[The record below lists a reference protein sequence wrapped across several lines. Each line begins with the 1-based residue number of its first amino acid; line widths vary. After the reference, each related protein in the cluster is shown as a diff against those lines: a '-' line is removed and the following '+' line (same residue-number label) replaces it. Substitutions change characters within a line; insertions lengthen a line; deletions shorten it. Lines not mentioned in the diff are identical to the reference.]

1 MSPSSRGELLNA
13 RFLRRWPLPPID
25 PAGGKDSRGAVLIVG
40 GSPQMPGAVLLAA
53 TAALRAGAGK
63 LQVATGK
70 SVAAFVAAQIPEAL
84 VIGLPET
91 RAGGL
96 SPACSREL
104 AKRAAG
110 MTAVLIGPG
119 MIDTSAAGRLGVE
132 LCGRLKDV
140 TLVLD
145 AEALEC
151 CSLEPRA
158 VARSAAR
165 VAITPHAKEMAH
177 ALGLSPP
184 EVQRDPEKA
193 ALRAAAELK
202 AAVALKGATTY
213 LADPAGRLIRNQ
225 QAGNP
230 GLGTS
235 GTGDVLSGI
244 LAGLAA
250 RGADPL
256 QAAAWAVY
264 VHGRAADVLAR
275 KIGPIGYL
283 ARELLAEIP
292 RQLAKLSPNER

>member
-1 MSPSSRGELLNA
+1 MSPSSRGETLNA
-13 RFLRRWPLPPID
+13 QFLRRWPLPPID
-25 PAGGKDSRGAVLIVG
+25 AAGGKDSRGSVLIVG
-40 GSPQMPGAVLLAA
+40 GSPQMPGAVVLAA
-53 TAALRAGAGK
+53 TAALRGGAGK
-63 LQVATGK
+63 LQVATGR
-70 SVAAFVAAQIPEAL
+70 SVAAFVAMQVPEAL
-84 VIGLPET
+84 VIALPET

-96 SPACSREL
+96 SPACARDL
-104 AKRAAG
+104 AKRAEG
-110 MTAVLIGPG
+110 MSSVLLGPG
-119 MIDTSAAGRLGVE
+119 MIDTSAAGRLAVE
-132 LCGRLKDV
+132 LCGRLEDV

-158 VARSAAR
+158 VAQSEAR

-177 ALGLSPP
+177 ALGLSPAD
-184 EVQRDPEKA
+184 VQRDPRKTA
-193 ALRAAAELK
+193 MRAAAELK
-202 AAVALKGATTY
+202 AAVVLKGAVTY
-213 LADPAGRLIRNQ
+213 LADASGRLIRNR

-264 VHGRAADVLAR
+264 VHGRSADVLAR
-275 KIGPIGYL
+275 DIGPIGYL
-283 ARELLAEIP
+283 ARELLPGIP
-292 RQLAKLSPNER
+292 RELARLAQNKR